1 MSRKLFIAGNWK
13 MNLSAEQCTSLA
25 KALAEEI
32 GNDWPVDVAVCP
44 PSVYLWPVRS
54 ALAGSAL
61 GLGGQNVYCESNGAF
76 TGQVSVAM
84 LVDVGCEYVI
94 VGHSETRHTIEPSE
108 SDALINRKLLA
119 GLKGGL
125 KVILCIGE
133 TLEQR
138 EQGQTESVL
147 DVQLSGGL
155 AKVEASMAEKIT
167 IAYEPVWA
175 IGTGKTAS
183 TEQVQQAHA
192 FVRSR
197 LAELFDAGAAEVMRI
212 QYGGSVKPG
221 NAGELLA
228 QADVDGALVGGASLK
243 ADDFVAI
250 VKAGVQVASQASG
263 TTG

>member
-25 KALAEEI
+25 KALAEEVSK
-32 GNDWPVDVAVCP
+32 GWPVDVAVCP
-44 PSVYLWPVRS
+44 PSVYLWGVRS
-54 ALAGSAL
+54 ALEGSAVS
-61 GLGGQNVYCESNGAF
+61 LGGQNVYWESNGAF

-84 LVDVGCEYVI
+84 LVDMGCEYVI
-94 VGHSETRHTIEPSE
+94 VGHSETRHSIEPAE
-108 SDALINRKLLA
+108 NDALINRKLLA
-119 GLKGGL
+119 GLEGGL

-147 DVQLSGGL
+147 EVQLSGGL
-155 AKVEASMAEKIT
+155 AKVEPSMAEKIT

-175 IGTGKTAS
+175 IGTGKTAT
-183 TEQVQQAHA
+183 TEQVQQTHA

-197 LAELFDAGAAEVMRI
+197 LGELFNAKAAEAMRI
-212 QYGGSVKPG
+212 QYGGSVKAG
-221 NAGELLA
+221 NAGALLA

-243 ADDFVAI
+243 AEDFLAI
-250 VKAGVQVASQASG
+250 VKAGVAVASEASG